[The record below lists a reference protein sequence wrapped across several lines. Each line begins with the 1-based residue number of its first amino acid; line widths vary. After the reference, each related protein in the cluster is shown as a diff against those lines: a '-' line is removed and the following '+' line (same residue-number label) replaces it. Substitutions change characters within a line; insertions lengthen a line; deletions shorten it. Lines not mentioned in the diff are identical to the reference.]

1 MLWWVARKTHEVSES
16 HPHESW
22 FDMFL
27 VIMGFLFGVVFGPC
41 LQTSC
46 IKLFSSYATII
57 SMNLFVLCGK
67 LCSGCCVASIGSLYL
82 WYSKDGGNHVWE
94 FTHFGQQWCVGSFR
108 MHVTPPPSV
117 CVASSLLL
125 GQTIA
130 TIQAKAK
137 EPLSMALSRRTPKM
151 EAKFLFVLDLRRR
164 VVLRQ
169 NKSNSSSHP
178 RPNDDTAYIPKIFVV
193 HCYFPEAKPEL
204 TPKKRGTSLRWNGK
218 GECKSTSQILHW

>member
-1 MLWWVARKTHEVSES
+1 MPLKPVLNSSCIGGLDGEYAEMSSRYKASHIKLMLWWVARKTHEVSES

-82 WYSKDGGNHVWE
+82 WYSKDGGNHV
-94 FTHFGQQWCVGSFR
+94 
-108 MHVTPPPSV
+108 
-117 CVASSLLL
+117 
-125 GQTIA
+125 
-130 TIQAKAK
+130 
-137 EPLSMALSRRTPKM
+137 
-151 EAKFLFVLDLRRR
+151 
-164 VVLRQ
+164 
-169 NKSNSSSHP
+169 
-178 RPNDDTAYIPKIFVV
+178 
-193 HCYFPEAKPEL
+193 
-204 TPKKRGTSLRWNGK
+204 
-218 GECKSTSQILHW
+218 